1 MEFFAHYYIATKK
14 EKRQPSFFFFRIAT
28 IPKLI
33 ILPVIHSQLANRN
46 YRFDRYHPSMD
57 ALDSRM
63 RWGLQ
68 KQPKRTKSGGCK
80 WCEAMGVAPRPLPRQ
95 NSTCS
100 FRQRG
105 DRTRIVGSAV
115 ERIGSNSKRIG
126 SRYSTHHQTTSQDWL
141 FRSTT

>member
-1 MEFFAHYYIATKK
+1 MRQPGLFFFEIATV
-14 EKRQPSFFFFRIAT
+14 T
-28 IPKLI
+28 KLI

-68 KQPKRTKSGGCK
+68 RQPKRTKSGGCK
-80 WCEAMGVAPRPLPRQ
+80 WCEAKGAALRPLPRQ
-95 NSTCS
+95 SSTCS
-100 FRQRG
+100 SRQRG

-126 SRYSTHHQTTSQDWL
+126 SRYSMHPQTTSQDWL